1 MLADERGLFLSLPT
15 SLLYKFK
22 DDITDNINLTII
34 GKCAFTANDPIFKVA
49 IDGRGHNIITDDTES
64 QLVKQITLYSKITEN
79 ENKYICGITLE
90 FD

>member
-1 MLADERGLFLSLPT
+1 MRSIVLNRKMLADERGLFLSLPT

-22 DDITDNINLTII
+22 DDITDTINLTII

-64 QLVKQITLYSKITEN
+64 QLVKQITLYSKI
-79 ENKYICGITLE
+79 L
-90 FD
+90 